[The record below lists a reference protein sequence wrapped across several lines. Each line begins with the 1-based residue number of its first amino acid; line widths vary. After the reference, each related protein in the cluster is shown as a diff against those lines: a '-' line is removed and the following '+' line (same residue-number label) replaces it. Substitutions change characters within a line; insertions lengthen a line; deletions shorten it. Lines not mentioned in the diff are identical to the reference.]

1 MGAALIIYLLFGL
14 LSLLRVLKHVLKSP
28 PQAIIV
34 IALWHILLSPIW
46 RLDRWFYGGIL
57 RGWGRRIEAPIRWAV
72 SIK

>member
-1 MGAALIIYLLFGL
+1 MTGVLIIYLFLGL
-14 LSLLRVLKHVLKSP
+14 LSLLRVLRHILKHP

-34 IALWHILLSPIW
+34 IALWHVLISPLW